1 MHWIFDFIVKHRS
14 FCSFLLTSI
23 LSLWMIS
30 GTPGKQAE
38 IVRFL
43 TSSIF
48 YPFQITFNQIN
59 QIKNIFSENR
69 KLKEDLANLTTHLAL
84 LEEKAAENKRL
95 RRLLGFSENY
105 TYEMLPVKVVARDPS
120 LAFRSIVINAG
131 TKDSIQK
138 WMPVVGENGVVGKII
153 QVMNSLSLVQ
163 LLRDPSN
170 RTSVMFKRTRTVS
183 ILETENGRDFFVRC
197 RSHEDTQEG
206 DTVITAGLGGI
217 YPRGL
222 QVGVVSH
229 VTESNSPLFKR
240 VYLKLSVDF
249 EHIEEVFIMRL
260 SPQWSAFR
268 SEFDSLEFNND

>member
-1 MHWIFDFIVKHRS
+1 MHWIFDFIIKNRN

-30 GTPGKQAE
+30 GSPGKQAE
-38 IVRFL
+38 IARVL
-43 TSSIF
+43 TTSIF
-48 YPFQITFNQIN
+48 FPFQITFNQIN
-59 QIKNIFSENR
+59 RIENIFSENQR
-69 KLKEDLANLTTHLAL
+69 LKEKVTSLSTRVAL
-84 LEEKAAENKRL
+84 IEEKASENKRL
-95 RRLLGFSENY
+95 RELLGFSEEY
-105 TYEMLPVKVVARDPS
+105 SYEMLPVRVVARDPS
-120 LAFRSIVINAG
+120 LTFRSIVINAG
-131 TKDSIQK
+131 KKGGIQK
-138 WMPVVGENGVVGKII
+138 WMPVVGENGIVGKVV
-153 QVMNSLSLVQ
+153 QVMNGLSLVQ

-197 RSHEDTQEG
+197 RSHEDTQKG

-222 QVGVVSH
+222 QVGVISH
-229 VTESNSPLFKR
+229 TTESNSPLFKR
-240 VYLKLSVDF
+240 VWLKLCIDF
-249 EHIEEVFIMRL
+249 EHIEELFVMRL